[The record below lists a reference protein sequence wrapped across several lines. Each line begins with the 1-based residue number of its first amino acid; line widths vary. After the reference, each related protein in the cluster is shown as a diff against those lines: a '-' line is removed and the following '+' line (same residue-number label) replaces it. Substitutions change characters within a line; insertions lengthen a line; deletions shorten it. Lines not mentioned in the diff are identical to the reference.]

1 MSLDRTVILLPIWGR
16 KAITLLCFKSLKALK
31 EKYNFEVMCVV
42 SESWAK
48 MEAFNH
54 GFKWVEVDNYDL
66 GHKMNVGVDAV
77 MKLDFDYMMNLGSDD
92 IINEKMFEIYEPYIN
107 KGVGMFGIT
116 EVTFVDSQSKEC
128 KTCDYQ
134 IMIGA
139 GRMISKRYLDQFV
152 IVDGKSIMYDK
163 GISKGLDMNSMK
175 KIKASHTE
183 IKSKD
188 NLIWDIK
195 SDSNIWVYNN
205 IGGTSV
211 DFETGTKG
219 MPTEQLDAILEL

>member
-16 KAITLLCFKSLKALK
+16 KAITTLCLKNLKELK

-54 GFKWVEVDNYDL
+54 GFKWVEVSNDDL
-66 GHKMNVGVDAV
+66 GHKMNVGVEAI
-77 MKLDFDYMMNLGSDD
+77 MRMDFDYMMNLGSDD
-92 IINEKMFEIYEPYIN
+92 IINEKLFDLYTPYI
-107 KGVGMFGIT
+107 KKEIGMFGIT

-128 KTCDYQ
+128 KVCDYQ

-139 GRMISKRYLDQFV
+139 GRMISKAYLKQF
-152 IVDGKSIMYDK
+152 IMVDGKSIMYDK

-175 KIKASHTE
+175 KFNASHTE
-183 IKSKD
+183 IKSEG

-195 SDSNIWVYNN
+195 GNDNIWVYDN
-205 IGGTSV
+205 IGGTNVS
-211 DFETGTKG
+211 FEKGVEGMNTK
-219 MPTEQLDAILEL
+219 QIDDILEL

>member
-1 MSLDRTVILLPIWGR
+1 MCLDKTVILLPIWKR

-54 GFKWVEVDNYDL
+54 GFKWIEVSNDDL

-92 IINEKMFEIYEPYIN
+92 IINEKLFEVYEPYI
-107 KGVGMFGIT
+107 KKEVGMFGIT
-116 EVTFVDSQSKEC
+116 KATFIDSQSKEC
-128 KTCDYQ
+128 KVCDYQ
-134 IMIGA
+134 ILIGA
-139 GRMISKRYLDQFV
+139 GRMISKKYLERFV
-152 IVDGKSIMYDK
+152 IRDGKSIMYDK
-163 GISKGLDMNSMK
+163 GLERGLDMNSME
-175 KIKASHTE
+175 KIDASHTE
-183 IKSKD
+183 IETKD

-195 SDSNIWVYNN
+195 GNDNIWVYNN

-219 MPTEQLDAILEL
+219 MLTEQLDAILEL